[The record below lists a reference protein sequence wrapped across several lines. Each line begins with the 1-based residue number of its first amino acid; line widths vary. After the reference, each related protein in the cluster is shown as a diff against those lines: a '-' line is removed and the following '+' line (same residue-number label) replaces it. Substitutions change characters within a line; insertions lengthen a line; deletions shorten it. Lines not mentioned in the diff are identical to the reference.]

1 MSILVIEDEA
11 VAART
16 LIKWLADLAPEF
28 AIEAP
33 LASVAAAL
41 ERLQSPPAPEL
52 ILMDVHLADGLCF
65 DLFDVLPLTT
75 PVIFTTAYDQYALRA
90 FEVYGVDYLLKPLRP
105 DRLALALSKWRR
117 LRGSPAALP
126 GAAVAHRY
134 FQETQAYRQR
144 LLVHIGSVMQSL
156 ELSEIAY
163 FVKDLLVR
171 AVTLEGKAYTLPQ
184 TLEELEQTL
193 SPQRFFRLNRQVLAQ
208 IVAIGRVHKGG
219 KGRLDVE
226 LKPPLNE
233 AVTISQE
240 RAGAFK
246 AWLEG

>member
-1 MSILVIEDEA
+1 MSILVVEDEA

-28 AIEAP
+28 PVEPPI
-33 LASVAAAL
+33 ASVAAAL
-41 ERLQSPPAPEL
+41 ERLQRAPAPEL

-105 DRLALALSKWRR
+105 ERLALALSKWRR
-117 LRGSPAALP
+117 LRGSAAPLP
-126 GAAVAHRY
+126 GAAVAHQY
-134 FQETQAYRQR
+134 FQDAQAYRQR
-144 LLVHIGSVMQSL
+144 LLVHTGSVMQSL
-156 ELSEIAY
+156 EISEIAY

-171 AVTLEGKAYTLPQ
+171 AVTREGKAYTLPQ
-184 TLEELEQTL
+184 TLDELEQTL
-193 SPQRFFRLNRQVLAQ
+193 SPRRFFRLNRQLLAQ
-208 IVAIGRVHKGG
+208 IDAIDRVHKSSKG
-219 KGRLDVE
+219 KLEVE
-226 LKPPLNE
+226 LKPPLAE
-233 AVTISQE
+233 AATISQE

-246 AWLEG
+246 AWLEA